1 MSISNVKRTIV
12 NLWSAIIHRPIA
24 TFIAGALVGLAFFAI
39 FYGLDIVNPTNTNWI
54 WQGITHD
61 TAQHQLG
68 WEFYRADSTGGIING
83 LAYPVGLSAIFMD
96 VIPLLAIIFKP
107 FSAMLPSNFQYFG
120 LWGLL
125 CYLLMGGLSA
135 LLLRRIWL
143 KVNSNNRPKLIW
155 QYLFIVAGS
164 LIFVLS
170 PMVMARSFYHPALAG
185 QWLILLG
192 FLLILDSP
200 KVKHWWNLIF
210 IWSVVLVMTVL
221 IHPYFLP
228 MMGVLMVLSIVRYW
242 PMLQGKLS
250 LRWAKAVAIIAI
262 SGVMSLVAFGLMGGF
277 SQGTGSEVHD
287 LEEKG
292 FNLLSFVNPGGYS
305 VIPAFPNRSTSPET
319 MMWLGLGVLAML
331 LLSAWMWQGNYRQS
345 WRNLRRF
352 IRQHRGQFIVAA
364 VFCLLLL
371 IFAIGVRVDLG
382 PITLF
387 QYSVPNKIYELW
399 SAFRAAAREAW
410 PFYYATIL
418 AIIYWFCCGIKKQLV
433 SEQRQ
438 KLPMVIALVLC
449 LCVALQ
455 SVDILCSPNAQAK
468 YQGFRDIANRSAEF
482 TSLDFDNII
491 NGQQHLVALDE
502 GFRGDQSGTYVIG
515 RTALQY
521 GLTLNIGF
529 FARVPDEINN
539 DIKTWRG
546 RLINN
551 DMTNDNLSDYLFFT
565 TDDNLANRLAD
576 NYQITKIDKYY
587 FIGVI

>member
-1 MSISNVKRTIV
+1 MISAKLQSLKEQIT
-12 NLWSAIIHRPIA
+12 SFAMRPIA
-24 TFIAGALVGLAFFAI
+24 TFIAGALVGLVFFAI

-107 FSAMLPSNFQYFG
+107 FSAMLPSHFQYFG

-155 QYLFIVAGS
+155 QYLFIITGS

-210 IWSVVLVMTVL
+210 IWSVILVMTVL

-228 MMGVLMVLSIVRYW
+228 MMGVLMVLSVVCYW
-242 PMLQGKLS
+242 PMLQGKSS
-250 LRWAKAVAIIAI
+250 LRWVKAVAIIAI
-262 SGVMSLVAFGLMGGF
+262 SGAMSLVAFGLMGGF
-277 SQGTGSEVHD
+277 SQGAGSEVHD

-305 VIPAFPNRSTSPET
+305 VVPAFPNRSTSPET

-331 LLSAWMWQGNYRQS
+331 LLSAWMWQGNYRRS
-345 WRNLRRF
+345 WRN
-352 IRQHRGQFIVAA
+352 
-364 VFCLLLL
+364 
-371 IFAIGVRVDLG
+371 
-382 PITLF
+382 PITLL
-387 QYSVPNKIYELW
+387 QYSVPDKIYELW

-438 KLPMVIALVLC
+438 KLPMVIVLALC

-468 YQGFRDIANRSAEF
+468 YQGFRGIANRSAEF
-482 TSLDFDNII
+482 TPLDLDSII
-491 NGQQHLVALDE
+491 GGQLHLVALDE

-521 GLTLNIGF
+521 GLTLNTGF

-539 DIKTWRG
+539 GIKTWRE

-551 DMTNDNLSDYLFFT
+551 DMTNDNLGDYLFFT

-576 NYQITKIDKYY
+576 NYQITKVDKYY